1 MADND
6 NKNDEFEDEFEFDSD
21 ENFDGMDAELSS
33 QADAAPVAERK
44 KSSFPWLIA
53 IAVLGGIGL
62 GGYQFLKSGSSEDV
76 GEITAPPLAQ
86 QATPPAPTVAP
97 PPTLAINDPMAL
109 ADETT
114 PSVAQSEVSQPPMT
128 LDSQLDLLAQQQAT
142 AQTMPAPD
150 AATST
155 ELDAAVSKT
164 KQDLEKSLGGLKKDI
179 TSLTASNT
187 QKIKDLEKDLELT
200 ASKIVNV
207 DKNISDIH
215 QDIKQLTQ
223 IIKSLTEQVNELY
236 ASREAYKADQ
246 ANKARKAGVAASSAP
261 KKKST
266 VSQSLSIHA
275 IIPGRAWL
283 RTQEGKTLSVAE
295 GDMIGEYGKILKI
308 DAPTGTVI
316 TSSGVTIR

>member
-21 ENFDGMDAELSS
+21 ENFDADLSS
-33 QADAAPVAERK
+33 QADTAPVAERK

-53 IAVLGGIGL
+53 VAVLGGIGF
-62 GGYQFLKSGSSEDV
+62 GGYQFIKSGSGEEV
-76 GEITAPPLAQ
+76 GEITAPPPVQ
-86 QATPPAPTVAP
+86 QAKRPAPAPTVAP
-97 PPTLAINDPMAL
+97 NAALPTHDPMAL
-109 ADETT
+109 VDEAPTVT
-114 PSVAQSEVSQPPMT
+114 QPEASQPSTT
-128 LDSQLDLLAQQQAT
+128 LDSQLDSLAQQQAI
-142 AQTMPAPD
+142 PAPD
-150 AATST
+150 ATTST

-179 TSLTASNT
+179 TSLTESNT
-187 QKIKDLEKDLELT
+187 QKIKNLEKDLELT
-200 ASKIVNV
+200 AGKIVNV
-207 DKNISDIH
+207 DRSLGDIH

-223 IIKSLTEQVNELY
+223 IVKSLTEQVNELY
-236 ASREAYKADQ
+236 ASKEAYKVDQ
-246 ANKARKAGVAASSAP
+246 ANKARKASIATSSAP
-261 KKKST
+261 KKST
-266 VSQSLSIHA
+266 VSQSMSIHA

-295 GDMIGEYGKILKI
+295 GDMLGEYGKILKI

>member
-21 ENFDGMDAELSS
+21 ENFDADADLSS
-33 QADAAPVAERK
+33 QADTAPVAERK

-53 IAVLGGIGL
+53 VAVLGGIGF
-62 GGYQFLKSGSSEDV
+62 GGYQFIKSGSDESV
-76 GEITAPPLAQ
+76 GEITTPPPAQ
-86 QATPPAPTVAP
+86 QAKTPAPAPTVAP
-97 PPTLAINDPMAL
+97 HAALPAHDPMAL
-109 ADETT
+109 ADE
-114 PSVAQSEVSQPPMT
+114 PPAVAQSEASQPSMA
-128 LDSQLDLLAQQQAT
+128 LDSQLDSLAQQQSIPT
-142 AQTMPAPD
+142 PD
-150 AATST
+150 TATST

-179 TSLTASNT
+179 TSLTESNT
-187 QKIKDLEKDLELT
+187 QKIKDIEKDLELT
-200 ASKIVNV
+200 AGKMVNV
-207 DKNISDIH
+207 DRSLGDIH

-223 IIKSLTEQVNELY
+223 IVKSLTEQVNELY

-246 ANKARKAGVAASSAP
+246 ANKARKARVAASSAP
-261 KKKST
+261 KKST
-266 VSQSLSIHA
+266 VSQSMTIHA

-295 GDMIGEYGKILKI
+295 GDMLGEYGKILKI